1 MHHGAELLFSRS
13 EGKKK
18 CWDRFIL
25 SSEERR
31 DEKIHMVVPFIT
43 QGDVQQ
49 QRVVQC
55 LQFWSVYRRNPLKN
69 SVSSFS
75 VKIHLEAEWRDLIN
89 TLQVFG
95 WFVHSASIRGWF
107 HGTSKEPGEKYTLE
121 TACPSS
127 ELPTNMPQYVWD
139 SWRSNTHVGGPNI
152 LPDLEFALIYHQKVV
167 IRPLKPFCYSC
178 MCWQTWGRGIF
189 FGLGENWCRSLV
201 ELDLTLVT
209 RTPRTFRPR

>member
-55 LQFWSVYRRNPLKN
+55 LQF
-69 SVSSFS
+69 
-75 VKIHLEAEWRDLIN
+75 
-89 TLQVFG
+89 
-95 WFVHSASIRGWF
+95 
-107 HGTSKEPGEKYTLE
+107 
-121 TACPSS
+121 
-127 ELPTNMPQYVWD
+127 
-139 SWRSNTHVGGPNI
+139 
-152 LPDLEFALIYHQKVV
+152 
-167 IRPLKPFCYSC
+167 
-178 MCWQTWGRGIF
+178 
-189 FGLGENWCRSLV
+189 
-201 ELDLTLVT
+201 
-209 RTPRTFRPR
+209 